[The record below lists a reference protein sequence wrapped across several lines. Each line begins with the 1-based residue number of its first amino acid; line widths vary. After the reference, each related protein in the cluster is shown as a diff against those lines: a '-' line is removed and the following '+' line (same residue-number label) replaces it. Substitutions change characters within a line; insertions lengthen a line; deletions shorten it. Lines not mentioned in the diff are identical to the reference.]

1 MKQSYF
7 IVLIIMLIIFPQ
19 DIISIKDVQ
28 STNPRPINIPS
39 PRFDLPLVNFL
50 ENNLL
55 KLILGMENAGF
66 SDNDVLF
73 SEFSSQEKFTRIL
86 PLINQNHT
94 FNYSLNAFKARLN
107 SFLTSDFN
115 NSLLNVSFLH
125 DLQDEL
131 ENVSSLHFT
140 YNKIVNTTK
149 IVENNPHFIVI
160 LFDPDL
166 SIINTISSIQ
176 NNGRITIQPFTGD
189 EIFTIVQL
197 TKTTEN
203 FFGTLTEQALL
214 AYDDGSNTTHIRNF
228 ISLLN
233 NNSDISRQIRKIIQL
248 DNDIIQFLRSIGGS
262 KNVQFTT
269 TDSQPRTSTRF
280 GFSISQLQIQNL
292 DLLESAE
299 GKLRIEN
306 LKFIYVEHQSM
317 GFTIFDDIND
327 NKYMDMEIVSSSPD
341 QSGSNNNVLTP
352 IQSNEALYRVDFLNT
367 GSFQYAPVTFS
378 GSELQ
383 FGLSISDL
391 KVNLNPV
398 FSERDSTLFSD
409 VYRIGNEQLID
420 SATFSFHFFPNRE
433 SNKAVIKFDF
443 ELGDW
448 HNQQELVNLSL
459 NHMFVTTIRNFE
471 TNNRTFRLNHDEQE
485 IKTNSK
491 AIHTNILQFGSEN
504 ELIADINLDSIPYLW
519 NHTTTIDAFG
529 QTLPLVYGQKMLGS
543 LTSEAEIF
551 NALKNQASQT
561 TYLYS
566 ISYPIFSGK
575 KITHDPIYSM
585 ISGIPDEIISQII
598 SPILSNYRLLIIT
611 TSLSIIAVVIYFLYR
626 RRIGF

>member
-1 MKQSYF
+1 M
-7 IVLIIMLIIFPQ
+7 
-19 DIISIKDVQ
+19 
-28 STNPRPINIPS
+28 
-39 PRFDLPLVNFL
+39 
-50 ENNLL
+50 
-55 KLILGMENAGF
+55 
-66 SDNDVLF
+66 
-73 SEFSSQEKFTRIL
+73 
-86 PLINQNHT
+86 
-94 FNYSLNAFKARLN
+94 
-107 SFLTSDFN
+107 
-115 NSLLNVSFLH
+115 
-125 DLQDEL
+125 
-131 ENVSSLHFT
+131 
-140 YNKIVNTTK
+140 
-149 IVENNPHFIVI
+149 
-160 LFDPDL
+160 
-166 SIINTISSIQ
+166 SIINTISLIQ
-176 NNGRITIQPFTGD
+176 NNERITIQPFTGD

-248 DNDIIQFLRSIGGS
+248 DNSLLQFLRSIGGS
-262 KNVQFTT
+262 KNIQFTT
-269 TDSQPRTSTRF
+269 TDSQPRTNTRF

-292 DLLESAE
+292 DLLGSAE
-299 GKLRIEN
+299 GKLRIER
-306 LKFIYVEHQSM
+306 LKYIYVEHQSM

-327 NKYMDMEIVSSSPD
+327 NKYMDMELATSSERDRD

-448 HNQQELVNLSL
+448 HDQQELVDLSL

-485 IKTNSK
+485 IKTNSN

-504 ELIADINLDSIPYLW
+504 ELIADINLDSIPYHW
-519 NHTTTIDAFG
+519 NQTTTVEAFG

-551 NALKNQASQT
+551 NALKNQASET

-566 ISYPIFSGK
+566 ISYPVFSGT
-575 KITHDPIYSM
+575 KIRHDPVYSM
-585 ISGIPDEIISQII
+585 ISGIPDILISQII
-598 SPILSNYRLLIIT
+598 LPILSNSRLLIIT
-611 TSLSIIAVVIYFLYR
+611 TSLSVIAIVIYLFYR
-626 RRIGF
+626 RRLR